1 MQISPRDQLL
11 LTVVG
16 LIVVLAAIIGFLIVP
31 QVGTLTALD
40 AEIDKARRDVEVQQT
55 LLRQREA
62 MKDEAAQTDA
72 KALKLGALVPDRPDL
87 PSLIIEL
94 QDIAF
99 AAGVKLTAVTPGAP
113 TDSESGTYTVIP
125 LDMTVEGTW
134 TDVVDFLQRLP
145 KLTRGIRT
153 VEFAANVIES
163 EELSLYSSQGFVKVE
178 AYSVP
183 SSPTADPAAPETVE
197 PAPAQ

>member
-11 LTVVG
+11 LTAVG
-16 LIVVLAAIIGFLIVP
+16 LIVVLVAVVGFLIVP
-31 QVGTLTALD
+31 QVGALRSLD
-40 AEIDKARRDVEVQQT
+40 TQIDEARNEVEVQQA

-62 MKDEAAQTDA
+62 MKDDAAETDA
-72 KALKLGALVPDRPDL
+72 KSLKLGALVPDRPDL

-99 AAGVKLTAVTPGAP
+99 ASGVKLTAITPAAP
-113 TDSESGTYTVIP
+113 TDSASGTYTVIP
-125 LDMTVEGTW
+125 LDMTVEGSW

-145 KLTRGIRT
+145 KLTRGVRT

-163 EELSLYSSQGFVKVE
+163 EDLSPYSSQGFVKIE

-183 SSPTADPAAPETVE
+183 SSPTADPAAETVE